1 MKPEDLFR
9 IRWISDARIAP
20 DGSRVAFTVATLD
33 EAADDYRSSIWL
45 VDTAGGAPVQFS
57 RGPGRDSSPR
67 WSPDG
72 RRLAFLSDRDSR
84 GAQLYVI
91 ELSGGEPRKLTS
103 LPEGASSPVWS
114 PDGSRLVVVAR
125 TPVESEQ
132 DAKPK
137 NPPARVITI
146 IKYRANG
153 EGFIYDRRKHLF
165 TVDARSAETCQLT
178 DGDWDDVQPCWSPD
192 GSRIAFVS
200 ARHDLRDSDHAL
212 DIFVVSAA
220 GGVPQRLTPGG
231 GHAALPA
238 WSSDGTA
245 IAYLGY
251 ADAEDAPRNSRL
263 LLVSAA
269 GGEPRWIS
277 DGCDRQF
284 EAFETAAPI
293 WSADNSAIYAAFQD
307 RGATGIARVEV
318 EHATVEPLATGQAT
332 ISSYDLD
339 RSGKSIVWTA
349 SDPVHPAELRLSV
362 EGQTRSLTNLNA
374 VWREEVSLPAA
385 QHFTVESDG
394 GEIDVWIMPPAVSEP
409 GRRYPTLLNI
419 HGGPF
424 GQYGWAFLD
433 EFQVEAGAGYA
444 VVCCNPRGSS
454 GRDDE
459 FARAI
464 LGAPGEPDS
473 ADLLRV
479 VKAAVQRFDFIDPDR
494 VGVIGG
500 SYGGYLTSWL
510 IGHTNRFVAACSERA
525 LNNRY
530 SKEGTSDI
538 SSGFTYLRVRQW
550 EDPDLYRRFSPITYV
565 RDIHT
570 PVLILHSEEDIR
582 CPIEQGEQ
590 LFVALKQL
598 GREAVFVRFP
608 GENHDLSRSGKP
620 SHRVQRFQHILHW
633 FEAHLG

>member
-1 MKPEDLFR
+1 MSPEDLFR
-9 IRWISDARIAP
+9 IRWISDARIVP
-20 DGSRVAFTVATLD
+20 DGSRVAFTVTTLD
-33 EAADDYRSSIWL
+33 EEADVYRSSIWL
-45 VDTAGGAPVQFS
+45 VDTAGGVPRQFS
-57 RGPGRDSSPR
+57 RGPGKDSSPR
-67 WSPDG
+67 WSPDAG
-72 RRLAFLSDRDSR
+72 RLAFLSDRD
-84 GAQLYVI
+84 GQGTQLYVI
-91 ELSGGEPRKLTS
+91 ELSGGEPRKLTN

-114 PDGSRLVVVAR
+114 PDGAHLVVVAR
-125 TPVESEQ
+125 CPATADQEP
-132 DAKPK
+132 KPK
-137 NPPARVITI
+137 TPPARVITTVR
-146 IKYRANG
+146 YRANG
-153 EGFIYDRRKHLF
+153 EGFVYDRRKHLF
-165 TVDARSAETCQLT
+165 AVEAQSGETCQLT

-200 ARHDLRDSDHAL
+200 ARHDQRDFDHAL
-212 DIFVVSAA
+212 DIFVVGAA
-220 GGVPQRLTPGG
+220 GGEARRISPGG
-231 GHAALPA
+231 GHSALPA
-238 WSSDGTA
+238 WSPDGLT

-251 ADAEDAPRNSRL
+251 SNAEDAPRNSRVM
-263 LLVSAA
+263 LVAA
-269 GGEPRWIS
+269 EGGEPRCIS
-277 DGCDRQF
+277 GGCDRQL

-293 WSADNSAIYAAFQD
+293 WTADGAAIYTGILD
-307 RGATGIARVEV
+307 RGAAGIARVDVQHE
-318 EHATVEPLATGQAT
+318 TVAALETGPGSV
-332 ISSYDLD
+332 SSYDLGS
-339 RSGKSIVWTA
+339 RGTIAWVV
-349 SDPVHPAELRLSV
+349 SDPVRPAEVFLLE
-362 EGQTRSLTNLNA
+362 EGRPRRLTNLN
-374 VWREEVSLPAA
+374 VGWRDEVVLPEA
-385 QHFTVESDG
+385 QHFAVESNG
-394 GEIDVWIMPPAVSEP
+394 NEIDAWIMPPAGYEP
-409 GRRYPTLLNI
+409 GRRCRTLLNI

-424 GQYGWAFLD
+424 SQYGWAFLD

-444 VVCCNPRGSS
+444 VVYCNPRGSS
-454 GRDDE
+454 GRDDG

-479 VKAAVQRFDFIDPDR
+479 VEAAAQRFDFVDPDR
-494 VGVIGG
+494 IGVIGG

-565 RDIHT
+565 RDMQT

-598 GREAVFVRFP
+598 GRETVFVRFP

-620 SHRVQRFQHILHW
+620 SHRLQRFRHILDW
-633 FEAHLG
+633 FNAHLG